1 VPTQFLEPTLRPE
14 KLHARVTR
22 QLAKRVMEAAQDR
35 GLLAFPKESDLCL
48 ELGVSRTVVRES
60 MKVLA
65 DKGMVS
71 MKPRAGT
78 HSRPRAEWRQLDPD
92 ILTWQAEVS
101 PDAQFLRDLC
111 EVRLAMEP
119 TAAGFAAV
127 RATPEDLRRI
137 ETCLRNREAG
147 NTTAT
152 PHELIDLDLQFHMA
166 VVAAS
171 HNPLLI
177 ELSGIIRQ
185 PFRTA
190 LACTSRFRSTAELS
204 LQAHRGLFDALS
216 RQQPMEA
223 RRAAEQ
229 VVGFAM
235 LAVERAVRV
244 KRRAGG
250 AVD

>member
-1 VPTQFLEPTLRPE
+1 
-14 KLHARVTR
+14 
-22 QLAKRVMEAAQDR
+22 MESER
-35 GLLAFPKESDLCL
+35 NRERLAFPREADLCL
-48 ELGVSRTVVRES
+48 ELGVSRTVLRES

-65 DKGMVS
+65 DKGMVG

-78 HSRPRAEWRQLDPD
+78 YSRPRSEWRQLDPD
-92 ILTWQAEVS
+92 ILGWQAELN
-101 PDAQFLRDLC
+101 PDARFLRDLC

-127 RATPEDLRRI
+127 RATPDDLRQI
-137 ETCLRNREAG
+137 ESLLREREARDA
-147 NTTAT
+147 TAT
-152 PHELIDLDLQFHMA
+152 PAELIDLDLCFHLA

-177 ELSGIIRQ
+177 ELSHLIRQ

-190 LACTSRFRSTAELS
+190 LASTSRFRSSAELS
-204 LQAHRGLFDALS
+204 LEAHRALFEALS
-216 RQQPMEA
+216 RRHPMEA

-235 LAVERAVRV
+235 LAVEKAIRSKKKTARP
-244 KRRAGG
+244 AE
-250 AVD
+250 